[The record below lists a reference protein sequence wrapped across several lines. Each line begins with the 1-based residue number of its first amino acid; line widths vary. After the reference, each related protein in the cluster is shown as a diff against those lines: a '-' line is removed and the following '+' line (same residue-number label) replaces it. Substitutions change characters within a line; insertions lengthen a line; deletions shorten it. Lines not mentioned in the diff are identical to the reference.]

1 VVAKGTPEQV
11 AKVKESK
18 TGLFLKKI
26 LSIDWLYFCY
36 ICLNTINNKTIA
48 NNKFKCYN
56 EGMKNFYEVLRVR
69 TNATQAQI
77 KKAFLYLV
85 SKYHPDVYV
94 GDKLYAERYTALLT
108 EAYSVLK
115 DPERRFDYDMKHN
128 INTRPSASQLRK
140 EDRAIRQELREE
152 RRMAGKNYEQEM
164 SMRYFKNSERKKPAK
179 KGLIKKILTSK
190 LFYCLLFV
198 LGIELLIVMLIYMR

>member
-1 VVAKGTPEQV
+1 
-11 AKVKESK
+11 
-18 TGLFLKKI
+18 
-26 LSIDWLYFCY
+26 
-36 ICLNTINNKTIA
+36 
-48 NNKFKCYN
+48 
-56 EGMKNFYEVLRVR
+56 MKNFYEVLRVR

-85 SKYHPDVYV
+85 SKYHPDVYA

-140 EDRAIRQELREE
+140 EDRAIKQELREE